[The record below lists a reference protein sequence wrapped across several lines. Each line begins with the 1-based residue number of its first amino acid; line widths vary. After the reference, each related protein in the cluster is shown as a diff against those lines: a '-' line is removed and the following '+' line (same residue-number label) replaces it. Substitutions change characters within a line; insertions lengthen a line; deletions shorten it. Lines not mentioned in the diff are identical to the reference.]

1 MTKLEWIR
9 QRYKVPAFRNGM
21 VLVQYGGRERAG
33 TIVGADANL
42 RLRVRLDGFSAKDV
56 LLVHPEGV
64 TYLDEKSP
72 GAGV

>member
-33 TIVGADANL
+33 TIVGADTNL
-42 RLRVRLDGFSAKDV
+42 RLRVRLDVFSAKDV

-64 TYLDEKSP
+64 TYLDGK
-72 GAGV
+72 

>member
-33 TIVGADANL
+33 TIVGADTNL
-42 RLRVRLDGFSAKDV
+42 RLRVRLDGFSANDV
-56 LLVHPEGV
+56 ILVHPDGV
-64 TYLDEKSP
+64 KYLARE
-72 GAGV
+72 VVR

>member
-1 MTKLEWIR
+1 MTKLELIR
-9 QRYKVPAFRNGM
+9 RQYKVPAIHNGK

-33 TIVGADANL
+33 TIVGADTKL

-56 LLVHPEGV
+56 LMVHPEGV

-72 GAGV
+72 RAGV

>member
-1 MTKLEWIR
+1 MTKLERIR
-9 QRYKVPAFRNGM
+9 HLYDVPAFFNGR
-21 VLVQYGGRERAG
+21 VAVKYGGRERTG
-33 TIVGADANL
+33 TIIGADTNL